1 MKKLLPVIL
10 AALVTVA
17 LVLIGWGLIAARSND
32 NGKTPIANPTTVATA
47 TPTTRAEHWMV
58 GKATKALV
66 VRAAPADN
74 SAVKWTL
81 PLQNANDYP
90 QIVLVDKVRG
100 VGSATWYH
108 AYVAVRPNES
118 RGWIREGGLAL
129 YQVTTRLDVDLSKRI
144 LSVYVAG
151 VLKGSFH
158 IAIGKAADPTP
169 TGRHFFINQ
178 KLQPATTNGT
188 YGVLAL
194 GISAFQPK
202 LPSYP
207 QGGPI
212 AIHGTNQPELVGK
225 AVSLGCLR
233 MTNHDILIVSNL
245 APTGSPVIIHK

>member
-1 MKKLLPVIL
+1 MRKLLPVIL
-10 AALVTVA
+10 AALATVA
-17 LVLIGWGLIAARSND
+17 LVLIGWALIAARSNE
-32 NGKTPIANPTTVATA
+32 NGKTPNVNPTTVATG
-47 TPTTRAEHWMV
+47 TPPTQPEHWMV

-81 PLQNANDYP
+81 PAHNANGYP
-90 QIVLVDKVRG
+90 QMVLVDEVRG

-151 VLKGSFH
+151 VLKGSFPV
-158 IAIGKAADPTP
+158 AIGKARYPTP
-169 TGRHFFINQ
+169 TGHFFINQ
-178 KLQPATTNGT
+178 KLQPAKTDGT
-188 YGVLAL
+188 FGVLAL

-212 AIHGTNQPELVGK
+212 AIHGTNQPKLVGK

-233 MTNHDILIVSNL
+233 MTNHDILIVSDL
-245 APTGSPVIIHK
+245 APTGSPVVIHK